1 MLFNP
6 LGSSGYNATTYNST
20 PNVSNTAPP
29 TQNQLSNEEIE
40 KQAALSRAKRLQKLL
55 DQLNNVLDDAIEAT
69 PDSNEAAQMEADYV
83 AYILARLSG
92 AGEGLERPEGFGE
105 FAEEL
110 NRLIDDVLRAWDAL
124 VNSDVAFSDE
134 VAPDK
139 VFQDLESVIAVL
151 ENIAL
156 RRMEQ
161 LIANNWYQQWREG
174 YRNTMLDDI
183 KESHF
188 AEELVPLTS
197 LAPDM
202 DALQYALANTGEN
215 QGRLVNLLRDALEIK
230 NPETQQPILNPTQQ
244 QAVNDLLSL
253 LGENVTA

>member
-6 LGSSGYNATTYNST
+6 LGTSGYNTTTAYTNT
-20 PNVSNTAPP
+20 PNVNNTQQN
-29 TQNQLSNEEIE
+29 QNQLSSEEIE

-55 DQLNNVLDDAIEAT
+55 DQLNNVLDDAIDAT
-69 PDSNEAAQMEADYV
+69 PDSNEAAQMEADYL

-92 AGEGLERPEGFGE
+92 AGEGLERPDGFGE

-124 VNSDVAFSDE
+124 VNSDTAFSDE
-134 VAPDK
+134 TTPSD
-139 VFQDLESVIAVL
+139 VFQNIQDVIAVL
-151 ENIAL
+151 ENIAI

-161 LIANNWYQQWREG
+161 LIANNWYQQWREN

-188 AEELVPLTS
+188 AEELVPLAS

-202 DALQYALANTGEN
+202 ASQQEAVAHTGAY
-215 QGRLVNLLRDALEIK
+215 QGRLVNLLQDALAIK
-230 NPETQQPILNPTQQ
+230 DPATQQPILNPTQQ
-244 QAVNDLLSL
+244 QAVSDLLSL
-253 LGENVTA
+253 LGENVQA